1 MWESNLADLIPRER
15 EARELKLAVMTGPDS
30 LKLGKLELAKEDL
43 LISQHLTD
51 RVCVQAFLNA
61 PPNGGPCTD
70 KSKYWEKLKAGD
82 TVLVYQ
88 ISDSKFVIIDRVV
101 SL

>member
-15 EARELKLAVMTGPDS
+15 ETRELKLAVMTGPDS

-43 LISQHLTD
+43 LISQHLID
-51 RVCVQAFLNA
+51 RVCVKAAMNA
-61 PPNGGPCTD
+61 PTNGGPCTD
-70 KSKYWEKLKAGD
+70 KSKYLEKLKAGD

-88 ISDSKFVIIDRVV
+88 LSDSKFVIIDKVV

>member
-1 MWESNLADLIPRER
+1 M
-15 EARELKLAVMTGPDS
+15 
-30 LKLGKLELAKEDL
+30 
-43 LISQHLTD
+43 
-51 RVCVQAFLNA
+51 NA

-82 TVLVYQ
+82 IVLVYQ